1 MLTALSCSIECYKS
15 HQNTHVEASS
25 PSIERPA
32 PTGLP
37 PKPPPVP
44 FLSPSNLHG
53 EHGGSSFAANS
64 ATSFDWSP
72 DLQLLY
78 KRFPRLF
85 SQLQVVY
92 EATTEPINDQHDDH
106 SSSRIHTDR
115 GRGRSRGRGRGRDR
129 SAIAPW
135 SQQKGF
141 KAGLHQLRK
150 LRRLDG
156 DDGEGLREFS
166 KLAMRIT
173 QGNQS
178 EIVADEV

>member
-15 HQNTHVEASS
+15 HQNTHAEASGAI
-25 PSIERPA
+25 IEHPG

-44 FLSPSNLHG
+44 FLTSIGLHD
-53 EHGGSSFAANS
+53 EHGGSSIAARS
-64 ATSFDWSP
+64 AISLDWSP

-85 SQLQVVY
+85 SQLQMVY
-92 EATTEPINDQHDDH
+92 EATTEPTDDPHDDH
-106 SSSRIHTDR
+106 LSSRSHTDR

-129 SAIAPW
+129 GAVAPW
-135 SQQKGF
+135 SPQKGF

-173 QGNQS
+173 QRNKS
-178 EIVADEV
+178 ELVTGGV

>member
-1 MLTALSCSIECYKS
+1 M
-15 HQNTHVEASS
+15 
-25 PSIERPA
+25 
-32 PTGLP
+32 P

-44 FLSPSNLHG
+44 FLSPVGLHD
-53 EHGGSSFAANS
+53 EHGGSPIPAKS
-64 ATSFDWSP
+64 ALSLEWSP

-85 SQLQVVY
+85 SQLQIVY
-92 EATTEPINDQHDDH
+92 EATTEPTDDPHDDH
-106 SSSRIHTDR
+106 WSSRSHTDR

-129 SAIAPW
+129 GAVAPW

-141 KAGLHQLRK
+141 KSGLHQLRK

-173 QGNQS
+173 QGHQS
-178 EIVADEV
+178 EIVADGV

>member
-15 HQNTHVEASS
+15 HQNTHAEASS
-25 PSIERPA
+25 PTIERPA

-44 FLSPSNLHG
+44 FFSPIDLHD
-53 EHGGSSFAANS
+53 ERGGSSIAAKS
-64 ATSFDWSP
+64 AISLDWSP

-85 SQLQVVY
+85 SQLQMVY
-92 EATTEPINDQHDDH
+92 EATTEPSDDQHDDH
-106 SSSRIHTDR
+106 SSSRSHTDR

-129 SAIAPW
+129 GAVAPW

-150 LRRLDG
+150 LRCLDG

-166 KLAMRIT
+166 KLTMRII
-173 QGNQS
+173 QGNPL
-178 EIVADEV
+178 EIVANGV